1 MMKEQTFQSLAP
13 SVQQY
18 QQNNLHDACWRVRLK
33 PDLLEGA
40 SATEG
45 TSTALCSAPQNLERR
60 KKKKSELYSFMYSLQ
75 FISLFWLLAAMDYKF
90 KTFEELHFNVVS
102 RCKQEFSTVLLF
114 TKKPYYIWIHEYVW
128 IYGGMGDVYY
138 LSTYFIY

>member
-60 KKKKSELYSFMYSLQ
+60 KKKNQNCIHSCIHCNLSVYFDYWLLWI
-75 FISLFWLLAAMDYKF
+75 ISL
-90 KTFEELHFNVVS
+90 
-102 RCKQEFSTVLLF
+102 
-114 TKKPYYIWIHEYVW
+114 KPLRNCIS
-128 IYGGMGDVYY
+128 M
-138 LSTYFIY
+138 

>member
-75 FISLFWLLAAMDYKF
+75 FISLF
-90 KTFEELHFNVVS
+90 
-102 RCKQEFSTVLLF
+102 
-114 TKKPYYIWIHEYVW
+114 
-128 IYGGMGDVYY
+128 
-138 LSTYFIY
+138 

>member
-60 KKKKSELYSFMYSLQ
+60 KKKIRTVFIHVFIAIYQ
-75 FISLFWLLAAMDYKF
+75 FIL
-90 KTFEELHFNVVS
+90 TTG
-102 RCKQEFSTVLLF
+102 C
-114 TKKPYYIWIHEYVW
+114 
-128 IYGGMGDVYY
+128 YG
-138 LSTYFIY
+138 L